1 MVCWATFEEDTVA
14 ILSFV
19 SGKLAFPL
27 LQLTILF
34 IRQQKGKV
42 FSQDVVAEMIIQHV
56 WQDLTHVGISPE
68 LGPILL
74 ISQLTLF
81 VAL

>member
-1 MVCWATFEEDTVA
+1 MVGWATFEEDTVA

-27 LQLTILF
+27 LQQTILF

-42 FSQDVVAEMIIQHV
+42 FSQDVVVDMIIQHV
-56 WQDLTHVGISPE
+56 WQDLTHLPE